1 MFSPTF
7 KLVWP
12 DGRTEKTKLISTGKS
27 GGAGE
32 IFEIDHYPH
41 LVAKIYH
48 EETKAEQLK
57 HYAQKIHWMV
67 RNRPQLPPL
76 PEAVDH
82 IVQLAWPIAEV
93 YKGSGFVGFA
103 MEKIDFE
110 RTIELDY
117 LLTRRQAQQAGLNVD
132 FGKLMAVAYNLSS
145 IINTLHN
152 KKIAVVDLKPMNIK
166 VYKNELLISILDCDG
181 FCIYAEDFQSDA
193 PQVTPE
199 YLAPEF
205 HEKVVTHPHNQDA
218 FALATIIFRLLNYGI
233 HPFVGISDVKLK
245 YPTELAARIQ
255 HRLYAY
261 GTQPHAGVHPVPAS
275 VHDAFPDSLRTLF
288 DRAFGW
294 LPGGRPGA
302 YEWAMIT
309 AQYANKSSGGM
320 DMCVNG
326 HIKFAEKQCPTCMR
340 ENILGHHHRNKSRI
354 RAKLKAVPQRTIR
367 HVHKTINRTHANP
380 FQAALAQYQGP
391 TIHYSGNINLNR
403 PNVSLATATANALAT
418 EILWVIGMLITYW
431 WLK

>member
-1 MFSPTF
+1 MFAPTF

-12 DGRTEKTKLISTGKS
+12 DGKTEKTKLIATGKA

-41 LVAKIYH
+41 HVAKIYH
-48 EETKAEQLK
+48 EETKPEQLK
-57 HYAQKIHWMV
+57 HYSQKIHWMV
-67 RNRPQLPPL
+67 RNRPELPSLPPSV
-76 PEAVDH
+76 EHV
-82 IVQLAWPIAEV
+82 VQLAWPVAEV
-93 YKGSGFVGFA
+93 YKGSAFVGFA

-110 RTIELDY
+110 RTIELDF
-117 LLTRRQAQQAGLNVD
+117 LLTRRQAEQAGLTID

-181 FCIYAEDFQSDA
+181 FCIYADDFRSDA

-205 HEKVVTHPHNQDA
+205 HAKVVDRPHNQDA

-255 HRLYAY
+255 HTLYAY
-261 GTQPHAGVHPVPAS
+261 GMKPHPGVRPVPAS
-275 VHDAFPDSLRTLF
+275 VHEAFPDSIRELF

-294 LPGGRPGA
+294 LPGARPGA
-302 YEWAMIT
+302 YEWALIT
-309 AQYANKSSGGM
+309 AQYANKSSGQM
-320 DMCVNG
+320 DVCVNG
-326 HIKFAEKQCPTCMR
+326 HVKFSEKQCPTCMR
-340 ENILGHHHRNKSRI
+340 EHILTHHHRNKSRLK
-354 RAKLKAVPQRTIR
+354 AKLKAVPQKTIR

-391 TIHYSGNINLNR
+391 TINYSGNINLNR
-403 PNVSLATATANALAT
+403 PNVSLATATVNALAT
-418 EILWVIGMLITYW
+418 EILWVIGMIITYW